1 VEKQK
6 NRVTVEIMG
15 EEYTIKGSGL
25 PRSMEQAARHLDGLM
40 RSLAEKDPSLS
51 GYRLAILAAIN
62 LAEELLKLKGGYPRY
77 AGEEREGDEEDE
89 LV

>member
-1 VEKQK
+1 MEKLK

-15 EEYTIKGSGL
+15 EEYTIKGSSL

-40 RSLAEKDPSLS
+40 RSLAEKDRHLN
-51 GYRLAILAAIN
+51 GYRLAVLAALN
-62 LAEELLKLKGGYPRY
+62 LAEELLRLQGGYPRY
-77 AGEEREGDEEDE
+77 TGEEKERDEEDE